1 MSLAEYRVSDAVD
14 VSLVDPLAERLLGLL
29 EHFGGSVLIVSGR
42 RTWGEQ
48 QTLWLRYLAGGPLA
62 ARPGT
67 SNHEHGGAADLR
79 IVGDVTWRQVHT
91 EAEIRGLRFPIPSED
106 WHVEIDQAWTPP
118 TPEVEDMTP
127 AQLAQAFGGTL
138 DDQGRVVVPLADGNL
153 YPLGNILGF
162 IHGELTRDELLPA
175 RIKRVLGS

>member
-127 AQLAQAFGGTL
+127 AQLAHALGPNAELGFDGVIRL
-138 DDQGRVVVPLADGNL
+138 PLINDQLNGHDK
-153 YPLGNILGF
+153 YPLGDVLTY
-162 IHGELTRDELLPA
+162 IHQELKMR
-175 RIKRVLGS
+175 RLGS